1 MCIGVG
7 GADAVD
13 VMAGLPWELKC
24 PNVSPFMSAGWA
36 QCPQCVLVVLGHRG
50 TAGGQTGRVDSS

>member
-1 MCIGVG
+1 MFVMKEFNFSGGLGGLCIGVG

-24 PNVSPFMSAGWA
+24 PKVQNQVLCNSAD
-36 QCPQCVLVVLGHRG
+36 LVTCR
-50 TAGGQTGRVDSS
+50 S